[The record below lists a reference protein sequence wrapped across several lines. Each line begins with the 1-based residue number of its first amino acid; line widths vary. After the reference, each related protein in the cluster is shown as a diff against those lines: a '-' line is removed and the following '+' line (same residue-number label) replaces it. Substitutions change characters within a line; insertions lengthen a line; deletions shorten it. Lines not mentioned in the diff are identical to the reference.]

1 VRQYNT
7 DGHAEAIARI
17 RVPEQ
22 GASKLAN
29 ITIGF
34 GIVLIVLGLGG
45 YFGSDRVSVTA
56 LIPAAFGLLL
66 AIFGALARDEKRRKM
81 AMHIAVTI
89 GLLGFLGTVSGL
101 LQLPTLLSGGVVE
114 RPGAV
119 VSKSIMA
126 VLMAIY
132 VGMCVK
138 SFIDARRRRAG
149 A

>member
-1 VRQYNT
+1 MANT
-7 DGHAEAIARI
+7 
-17 RVPEQ
+17 
-22 GASKLAN
+22 
-29 ITIGF
+29 TIGF
-34 GIVLIVLGLGG
+34 GIILIVLGVGG
-45 YFGSDRVSVTA
+45 YFGSDRVSLTA

-66 AIFGALARDEKRRKM
+66 VIFGALARDEKRRKM
-81 AMHIAVTI
+81 AMHIAVTV

-101 LQLPTLLSGGVVE
+101 FQLPTLLSGGVVE

-119 VSKSIMA
+119 IPKSIMA

>member
-1 VRQYNT
+1 
-7 DGHAEAIARI
+7 
-17 RVPEQ
+17 
-22 GASKLAN
+22 LAN
-29 ITIGF
+29 TTIGF

-45 YFGSDRVSVTA
+45 YFGSDRASLTA

-66 AIFGALARDEKRRKM
+66 VIFGALARDEKRRKM
-81 AMHIAVTI
+81 AMHIAVTV

-101 LQLPTLLSGGVVE
+101 LKLPALLSGGVVE

-119 VSKSIMA
+119 ASKSIMA

-138 SFIDARRRRAG
+138 SFIDARRRRVG